1 MSEDPRERHLVC
13 KLDRYQLEDKYLR
26 LLDEASSLKK
36 LSNCQED
43 KIKRLGTKLI
53 RLASNPRSCG
63 LALDIVEDRNRTAAL
78 ELENT
83 KVDRLRIMI
92 HSSSYHDMITSSFSR
107 KSDIYIPSYFPH
119 NINIQLRHI
128 LIKLTRNIMCRIL
141 CHRKFNF
148 KIDIPRCC

>member
-1 MSEDPRERHLVC
+1 MSKDPRERYLVC

-26 LLDEASSLKK
+26 LLDEASNLKK

-63 LALDIVEDRNRTAAL
+63 LACGLDIVEDRNRTAAL

-83 KVDRLRIMI
+83 KVDHFQIITI
-92 HSSSYHDMITSSFSR
+92 HSSSNHEMISSSNW
-107 KSDIYIPSYFPH
+107 KS
-119 NINIQLRHI
+119 NICII
-128 LIKLTRNIMCRIL
+128 SAYY
-141 CHRKFNF
+141 
-148 KIDIPRCC
+148 

>member
-1 MSEDPRERHLVC
+1 MKDPRERHLVC

-26 LLDEASSLKK
+26 LLDETNNLKK

-63 LALDIVEDRNRTAAL
+63 LALDIADDRNKMTAL

-83 KVDRLRIMI
+83 KVD
-92 HSSSYHDMITSSFSR
+92 S
-107 KSDIYIPSYFPH
+107 K
-119 NINIQLRHI
+119 
-128 LIKLTRNIMCRIL
+128 
-141 CHRKFNF
+141 
-148 KIDIPRCC
+148 